1 MRGCFGFSV
10 VEFVNK
16 RRRRYWRSQGL
27 QSRRVELS
35 NGTTMHCWLF
45 NGSQE
50 FESCTKPAVL
60 LIHGFGADSLTG
72 WDKQIGA
79 LGKNF
84 KLIIPDLIFFGSST
98 TTNSQRSEIF
108 QAESMKSMLD
118 SLGVEAVTVVGH
130 SYGGFVAFWMAH
142 KYPNLVNRLVI
153 VSSALCMTPST
164 NDPLL
169 KEFGASDI
177 KEVLLPTNVNDFKKG
192 FRFVI
197 YKMPWLPTCIYEDF
211 METMGGN
218 RDLRAELLDGIVIGS
233 KNSPLLPV
241 INQDVLIV
249 WGERDGIFRVEEAY
263 LLQKHLGDRATM
275 VVLKE
280 CGHAP
285 PFEKPNELN
294 EALLNFFNKY

>member
-1 MRGCFGFSV
+1 MTGCFGFSI
-10 VEFVNK
+10 VELVNK
-16 RRRRYWRSQGL
+16 GRRTYWRSQGL

-35 NGTTMHCWLF
+35 NGTTMHCRLF

-60 LIHGFGADSLTG
+60 LIHGFGVDSLTA
-72 WDKQIGA
+72 WYKQIEA
-79 LGKNF
+79 LGKHF
-84 KLIIPDLIFFGSST
+84 KLTIPDLIFFGSST

-142 KYPNLVNRLVI
+142 KYPNRLVI
-153 VSSALCMTPST
+153 VSCALCMTPAT

-211 METMGGN
+211 METMGRN

-233 KNSPLLPV
+233 NNSPPLPV

-249 WGERDGIFRVEEAY
+249 WGERDGIFRLEEAY
-263 LLQKHLGDRATM
+263 LLQKYFGERATM

-280 CGHAP
+280 CGHVP
-285 PFEKPNELN
+285 SLEKPNEFN